1 MSIKDDFISNVES
14 EVSAK
19 SIYVW
24 GGQGELTKTSAD
36 IAKLESME
44 TSKDNVKRILKHL
57 ADIYPIPDNSRMFDC
72 SGLITYHLLKLK
84 LIKSDTTADGLF
96 KKCKKIEKVQ
106 LRPGDL
112 VFKVNSSGKAV
123 HVAMYDGAN
132 YIIEAVGRD
141 EGVKKNKLTTKFNK
155 YGRLPFF
162 E

>member
-1 MSIKDDFISNVES
+1 MSIKDDFIYNVES
-14 EVSAK
+14 EVPAK

-24 GGQGELTKTSAD
+24 GGQGELTKDNSD
-36 IAKLESME
+36 IRTLERME
-44 TSKDNVKRILKHL
+44 TSLSNVKRILVHL
-57 ADIYPIPDNSRMFDC
+57 ANIYPIPDNSRMFDC
-72 SGLITYHLLKLK
+72 SGLITFHLLKLK
-84 LIKSDTTADGLF
+84 LIKSDTTADGLY
-96 KKCKKIEKVQ
+96 KKCNKIEKSQ

-141 EGVKKNKLTTKFNK
+141 EGVKKNKLTSKFNR